1 MRESPAVA
9 HHPELPYWLALRRA
23 GLGSTNFALLLARF
37 GTIEAAWD
45 APAAIVA
52 AAGIDPQYLR
62 AITKAKA
69 AFDPGRELRLLEEH
83 EAHALTWLDAGYPA
97 NLREIPQSPPVIFVR
112 GSAGPQFEQ
121 AVAVV
126 GTRHVTPYG
135 RQAAEHFCETLA
147 AAGVAII
154 SGLARGVD
162 AIAHRVALE
171 HGAPTVAVL
180 AGGIDQVYPREN
192 AGLAERILQQGCLVS
207 EYPVGIPARRDYFPR
222 RNRILSGL
230 ARATLLIEAGEG
242 SGALHTA
249 NWAFEQGRDVF
260 AVPGSIFS
268 RQSQGTNQLIR
279 ENTAKLVATPE
290 QLCQELNLLTA
301 ASQLPLTREPLAAL
315 QERGTTTGAVP
326 DDPVLRALSRGPKHV
341 DEVAREA
348 GLPVAQVS
356 SALQLFELTGR
367 VRQTAPMTY
376 ALA

>member
-1 MRESPAVA
+1 MRESPAVT

-37 GTIEAAWD
+37 GTVEAAWQ
-45 APAAIVA
+45 AQAGAVA
-52 AAGIDPQYLR
+52 AAGIEPQYLR
-62 AITKAKA
+62 AIAKAKS
-69 AFDPGRELRLLEEH
+69 AFDPDRELRLLEQH
-83 EAHALTWLDAGYPA
+83 QARALTWLDANYPA

-112 GSAGPQFEQ
+112 GTAGPQFDQ

-147 AAGVAII
+147 SAGVAII

-260 AVPGSIFS
+260 AIPGSIFS

-301 ASQLPLTREPLAAL
+301 ASQLPLTREPSPAL
-315 QERGTTTGAVP
+315 LERGSTLGRP
-326 DDPVLRALSRGPKHV
+326 PEDPLLRALAAGPRHV
-341 DEVAREA
+341 DEVAREV
-348 GLPVAQVS
+348 GLPIAQVS
-356 SALQLFELTGR
+356 SSLQLFELTGR